1 MIYMYRY
8 IYRIKITKNAAVL
21 NLSQDYYKIF
31 INTSIFASQGFLI
44 CRTDTDQKPLARE
57 DEIPQGQTIFI
68 LYQNE
73 NLFTRFGI

>member
-1 MIYMYRY
+1 MY
-8 IYRIKITKNAAVL
+8 IYRIKITKNAAEL
-21 NLSQDYYKIF
+21 NQSQDFLLHYYKIF